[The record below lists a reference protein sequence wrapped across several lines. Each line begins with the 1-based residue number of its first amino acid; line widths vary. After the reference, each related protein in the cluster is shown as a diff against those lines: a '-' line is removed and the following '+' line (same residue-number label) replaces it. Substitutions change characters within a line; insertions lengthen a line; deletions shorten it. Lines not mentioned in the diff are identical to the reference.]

1 MTWGTSLAVQWLGP
15 GAFTAVVLGSVPG
28 WGTKIL
34 QAAWHGQKK
43 KEKEE
48 KKNDVALPSYGVFMS
63 QQGARGSKW
72 GNPDGIPATLGSRGM
87 KLTSGFT
94 RKVHSGFLILDKTTA

>member
-15 GAFTAVVLGSVPG
+15 GAFTAVVVGSVPG

-43 KEKEE
+43 K
-48 KKNDVALPSYGVFMS
+48 KKKKRKMTWPFPHMVSSCLNKGRGDPSGGTQMAYLPPW
-63 QQGARGSKW
+63 ARG
-72 GNPDGIPATLGSRGM
+72 G
-87 KLTSGFT
+87 
-94 RKVHSGFLILDKTTA
+94 